1 MNFMNF
7 LQQKEDIAKYPE
19 QADSSSSGCLGLNIN
34 GTQTTVDI
42 NIKIN
47 QSNKINTPV
56 NFDAIAAMF

>member
-19 QADSSSSGCLGLNIN
+19 QADSLNSGCPGLNIN
-34 GTQTTVDI
+34 GMQTTVDI
-42 NIKIN
+42 NIKID
-47 QSNKINTPV
+47 QSNNTHAPV